1 MAFKTGDFVKVE
13 KDGVFFEGHVIP
25 GEAGYVT
32 LKMVGGGYVS
42 GFLENEVK
50 VTVLTSDA
58 ASAPPEAPK
67 QVVRNTAKGAGI
79 KISPSGKKIT
89 IITTG
94 GTIASYV
101 NQDTRTVKPSFTGED
116 LLLEVPELEGF
127 ADFKIRDV
135 FHLLSENMKP
145 SNWKEL
151 AQVIYDEIKSGADG
165 IIVTHG
171 TDTMTYSAAAAA
183 YMIDTPVPIVFTGSQ
198 RSPDRPSSD
207 NHMNLMCAA
216 RAAAGDIAEVLLVM
230 HGSSSDDFCS
240 VHRAVKARKMHTSR
254 RDTFKSVNMFPIAN
268 MDYFTGELTFL
279 SNYVNYAK
287 RGENEL
293 KITPAL
299 EEKCAIVKFVPG
311 ADPAIFDFYVEK
323 GYKGIV
329 LEGVGLGHVS
339 DDWIPSL
346 KKAADKKIPV
356 VITSQCINGSTA
368 LGTYETGLAMRESGV
383 VDAVDQLTESVF
395 VKLMWLLGQDLDYE
409 KVKELIVTEMKGD
422 MSSMIID

>member
-1 MAFKTGDFVKVE
+1 MTFKTGDFVKVE
-13 KDGVFFEGHVIP
+13 KNGVFFEGHVIP
-25 GEAGYVT
+25 GDAGYIT
-32 LKMVGGGYVS
+32 LKMVGGGYVA
-42 GFLENEVK
+42 GFLENEVQ
-50 VTVLTSDA
+50 VTLLPPVA
-58 ASAPPEAPK
+58 APPEVPK

-79 KISPSGKKIT
+79 KIAPSGKKIT

-94 GTIASYV
+94 GTIATYV
-101 NQDTRTVKPSFTGED
+101 NTDTGTVQPTFTGED

-135 FHLLSENMKP
+135 FSLLSENMKP
-145 SNWKEL
+145 ENWKEL
-151 AQVIYDEIKSGADG
+151 TQVIYDEIKEGADG

-183 YMIDTPVPIVFTGSQ
+183 YMIDTPVPVIFTGSQ

-216 RAAAGDIAEVLLVM
+216 RAAAGDIAEVLIVM
-230 HGSSSDDFCS
+230 HGSMSDDFCS
-240 VHRAVKARKMHTSR
+240 LHRAVKARKMHTSR

-268 MDYFTGELTFL
+268 MDYFTGELTFF
-279 SNYVNYAK
+279 SDFVDYAK

-299 EEKCAIVKFVPG
+299 EEKCAVVKFVPG
-311 ADPAIFDFYVEK
+311 ADPAIFDYYVEK

-339 DDWIPSL
+339 DDWMPSL
-346 KKAADKKIPV
+346 QKAAGKKIPV
-356 VITSQCINGSTA
+356 VVTSQCINGSTA
-368 LGTYETGLAMRESGV
+368 LGTYETGLAMKEAGV
-383 VDAVDQLTESVF
+383 VEAVDQLTEAVF
-395 VKLMWLLGQDLDYE
+395 VKLMWLLGQGLDYE
-409 KVKELIVTEMKGD
+409 KVKKLISTEMKGD

>member
-25 GEAGYVT
+25 GDTGFIT
-32 LKMVGGGYVS
+32 LKMTGGGYVA
-42 GFLENEVK
+42 GFRENEVR
-50 VTVLTSDA
+50 VTLLSPA
-58 ASAPPEAPK
+58 AAPSEAPK
-67 QVVRNTAKGAGI
+67 QVVRNTVKGAGI
-79 KISPSGKKIT
+79 QIIPSGKKIT
-89 IITTG
+89 ILTTG
-94 GTIASYV
+94 GTIAAYV
-101 NQDTRTVKPSFTGED
+101 HQDTRTVKPSFTGED

-127 ADFKIRDV
+127 ADFKVRDV
-135 FHLLSENMKP
+135 FSLLSENMKP
-145 SNWKEL
+145 ANWKEL
-151 AQVIYDEIKSGADG
+151 AQVIYDEIKAGADG

-230 HGSSSDDFCS
+230 HGSMSDDFCS

-254 RDTFKSVNMFPIAN
+254 RDTFKSVNMFPLAN

-279 SNYVNYAK
+279 SDYAGYAK

-293 KITPAL
+293 KIVPVL

-311 ADPAIFDFYVEK
+311 ADPSIFDYYVEK

-339 DDWIPSL
+339 DEWIPSL

-356 VITSQCINGSTA
+356 VVTSQCINGSTS
-368 LGTYETGLAMRESGV
+368 LGTYETGLAMREAGV
-383 VDAVDQLTESVF
+383 AEAVDQLTESVF
-395 VKLMWLLGQDLDYE
+395 VKLMWLLGQGLTYE
-409 KVKELIVTEMKGD
+409 KVKELISTEIKGD

>member
-1 MAFKTGDFVKVE
+1 MAVNTGDFVRVE
-13 KDGVFFEGHVIP
+13 KDGVFYDGHVIS
-25 GEAGYVT
+25 GEAGYIT
-32 LKMVGGGYVS
+32 LKMVGGGYVA
-42 GFLENEVK
+42 GFLENEVQITILPP
-50 VTVLTSDA
+50 VA
-58 ASAPPEAPK
+58 APEQPK
-67 QVVRNTAKGAGI
+67 KVVRNTAKAAGF
-79 KISPSGKKIT
+79 KIVPSGKKIT

-101 NQDTRTVKPSFTGED
+101 NTDTGTVQPTFTGAD

-145 SNWKEL
+145 QNWKEL
-151 AQVIYDEIKSGADG
+151 AQVIYDEIKAGADG

-207 NHMNLMCAA
+207 NHMNLLCAA
-216 RAAAGDIAEVLLVM
+216 RAAVCDIAEVLIVM
-230 HGSSSDDFCS
+230 HGSASDEFCS
-240 VHRAVKARKMHTSR
+240 LHRAVKARKLHTSR
-254 RDTFKSVNMFPIAN
+254 RDAFKSVNMFPLAD
-268 MDYFTGELTFL
+268 MDYLTGDLKFFSDFVDYT
-279 SNYVNYAK
+279 K
-287 RGENEL
+287 RGEKTL

-311 ADPAIFDFYVEK
+311 ADASILDYYISN

-339 DDWIPSL
+339 DDWIPAL
-346 KKAADKKIPV
+346 QKAADKKIPI
-356 VITSQCINGSTA
+356 VITSQCINGGTA
-368 LGTYETGLAMRESGV
+368 LGTYETGLAMKKAGITE
-383 VDAVDQLTESVF
+383 AVDQLTESVF
-395 VKLMWLLGQDLDYE
+395 VKLMWLLGQNLDYE
-409 KVKELIVTEMKGD
+409 KVNELIAAEMKGD

>member
-13 KDGVFFEGHVIP
+13 KDGAFYEGHVIP
-25 GEAGYVT
+25 GEDGYIT
-32 LKMVGGGYVS
+32 LKMVGGGYVA
-42 GFLENEVK
+42 GFLENEVS
-50 VTVLTSDA
+50 VTLLPPVA
-58 ASAPPEAPK
+58 APPEPPK

-79 KISPSGKKIT
+79 KIAPSGKKIT

-94 GTIASYV
+94 GTIATYL
-101 NQDTRTVKPSFTGED
+101 NPETGTITPSFTGED
-116 LLLEVPELEGF
+116 ILLEVPELDGF

-135 FHLLSENMKP
+135 FSLLSENMKP
-145 SNWKEL
+145 ENWKEL
-151 AQVIYDEIKSGADG
+151 AQAIYEEIKAGADG

-207 NHMNLMCAA
+207 NHMNIICAA
-216 RAAAGDIAEVLLVM
+216 RAAASDIAEVLIVM
-230 HGSSSDDFCS
+230 HGSMSDDFCA
-240 VHRAVKARKMHTSR
+240 VHRAVKARKLHTSR

-279 SNYVNYAK
+279 SDFVDYAK

-293 KITPAL
+293 KITPTL
-299 EEKCAIVKFVPG
+299 EEKCAIVKFTPG
-311 ADPAIFDFYVEK
+311 ADPAIFDYYVEK

-339 DDWIPSL
+339 DNWVPSL
-346 KKAADKKIPV
+346 KKAADQKIPV
-356 VITSQCINGSTA
+356 VVTSQCINGSTA
-368 LGTYETGLAMRESGV
+368 LGTYETGLAMREAGV
-383 VDAVDQLTESVF
+383 AEAADQLTESVL
-395 VKLMWLLGQDLDYE
+395 VKLMWLLGQDLEYE
-409 KVKELIVTEMKGD
+409 KVKELIASEMKGD

>member
-1 MAFKTGDFVKVE
+1 KTGDFVKVE
-13 KDGVFFEGHVIP
+13 KDGVFYEGHVIP
-25 GEAGYVT
+25 GDAGYIT
-32 LKMVGGGYVS
+32 LKMVGGGYVA
-42 GFLENEVK
+42 GFLENDVK
-50 VTVLTSDA
+50 VTVLPPVA
-58 ASAPPEAPK
+58 APPEVPK
-67 QVVRNTAKGAGI
+67 QVVRNTAKAAGI
-79 KISPSGKKIT
+79 KTEPSGKKIT

-101 NQDTRTVKPSFTGED
+101 NTDTGTVQPSFTGED
-116 LLLEVPELEGF
+116 LLLEVPELDGF

-135 FHLLSENMKP
+135 FSLLSENMKP
-145 SNWKEL
+145 ANWKEL
-151 AQVIYDEIKSGADG
+151 AQVIYDEIKAGADG

-183 YMIDTPVPIVFTGSQ
+183 YMIDTPVPIIFTGSQ

-207 NHMNLMCAA
+207 NHMNLLCAA
-216 RAAAGDIAEVLLVM
+216 RAAAGDIAEVLIVM
-230 HGSSSDDFCS
+230 HGSMSDDYCS
-240 VHRAVKARKMHTSR
+240 LHRAVKTRKMHTSR

-279 SNYVNYAK
+279 SGFVSYSK

-311 ADPAIFDFYVEK
+311 VDPSILDYYIDS

-339 DDWIPSL
+339 DDWIPAL
-346 KKAADKKIPV
+346 EKAAAKKVPV
-356 VITSQCINGSTA
+356 VVTSQCINGSTA
-368 LGTYETGLAMRESGV
+368 LGTYETGLAMRNAGV
-383 VDAVDQLTESVF
+383 AEAADQLTESVF
-395 VKLMWLLGQDLDYE
+395 VKLMWLLGQGLEYD
-409 KVKELIVTEMKGD
+409 KVKELISTEMKGD

>member
-13 KDGVFFEGHVIP
+13 KDGVFYEGHVIP
-25 GEAGYVT
+25 GDAGYIT
-32 LKMVGGGYVS
+32 LKMVGGGYVA
-42 GFLENEVK
+42 GFLENEVS
-50 VTVLTSDA
+50 VTLLPPVET
-58 ASAPPEAPK
+58 PPEPPK

-79 KISPSGKKIT
+79 KAEPTGKKIT
-89 IITTG
+89 VITTG
-94 GTIASYV
+94 GTIAAYV
-101 NQDTRTVKPSFTGED
+101 NHETRTVAPTFTGED

-135 FHLLSENMKP
+135 FSLLSENMKP
-145 SNWKEL
+145 ENWKEL
-151 AQVIYDEIKSGADG
+151 AQVIYDEIKAGADG

-216 RAAAGDIAEVLLVM
+216 RAAAGNIAEVLIVM
-230 HGSSSDDFCS
+230 HGSMSDDYCA

-279 SNYVNYAK
+279 SDYVNYAK

-293 KITPAL
+293 KITPVL
-299 EEKCAIVKFVPG
+299 EEKCAIIKFVPG
-311 ADPAIFDFYVEK
+311 ADPAILDYYIEN

-339 DDWIPSL
+339 DNWISSIQ
-346 KKAADKKIPV
+346 KAADKKIPV
-356 VITSQCINGSTA
+356 IVTSQCVYGSTA
-368 LGTYETGLAMRESGV
+368 LGTYETGLAMREAGV
-383 VDAVDQLTESVF
+383 VEAVDQLTESVL
-395 VKLMWLLGQDLDYE
+395 VKLMWLLGQGLEYE
-409 KVKELIVTEMKGD
+409 KVKELIATEMKGD

>member
-1 MAFKTGDFVKVE
+1 MAVKAGDFVKVE
-13 KDGVFFEGHVIP
+13 KDGVFYEGHVIP
-25 GEAGYVT
+25 GDAGYIT
-32 LKMVGGGYVS
+32 LKMVGGGYVA
-42 GFLENEVK
+42 GFLEDDVQ
-50 VTVLTSDA
+50 VTLLPPVA
-58 ASAPPEAPK
+58 APPEVPK

-79 KISPSGKKIT
+79 KITPSGKKIT

-101 NQDTRTVKPSFTGED
+101 NTETGTVQPTFTGED

-135 FHLLSENMKP
+135 FSLLSENMKP
-145 SNWKEL
+145 VNWKEL
-151 AQVIYDEIKSGADG
+151 AQVIYDEIKAGADG

-183 YMIDTPVPIVFTGSQ
+183 YMIETPVPIIFTGSQ

-216 RAAAGDIAEVLLVM
+216 RAAAGDIAEVLIVM
-230 HGSSSDDFCS
+230 HGSMSDDFCS
-240 VHRAVKARKMHTSR
+240 LHRAVKARKMHTSR
-254 RDTFKSVNMFPIAN
+254 RDTFKSINMFPIAN

-279 SNYVNYAK
+279 SDFTAYAK

-299 EEKCAIVKFVPG
+299 EEKCAVVKFVPG
-311 ADPAIFDFYVEK
+311 ADPAIFDYYIEK

-346 KKAADKKIPV
+346 QKAAAKKIPV
-356 VITSQCINGSTA
+356 VVTSQCINGGTA
-368 LGTYETGLAMRESGV
+368 LGTYETGLAMKEAGV
-383 VDAVDQLTESVF
+383 AEAVDQLTEAVF
-395 VKLMWLLGQDLDYE
+395 VKLMWLLGRGLEYE
-409 KVKELIVTEMKGD
+409 EVKKLISTEMKGD